1 MSNKKKMMRES
12 KYLDTCNK
20 KMSSEISLQEYQ
32 EFVSEVTSPV
42 SDSTDALI
50 DHLDN
55 LQNQQSDVNIALL
68 LTSALG
74 LSAESGEFTEIVKK
88 IVFQGK
94 PLSAENRFH
103 MKRELGDVLWY
114 WINACRSL
122 DVDPYSVIQENISK
136 LQKRFPDKMFSID
149 SSENRASNDL

>member
-1 MSNKKKMMRES
+1 M
-12 KYLDTCNK
+12 
-20 KMSSEISLQEYQ
+20 SEISLQEYQ

-50 DHLDN
+50 DHLYD
-55 LQNQQSDVNIALL
+55 LQKQSSDVNVSLM

-94 PLSAENRFH
+94 PLSEDNRFH

-122 DVDPYSVIQENISK
+122 DIDPYSVIEENISK
-136 LQKRFPDKMFSID
+136 LQKRFPDKTFSIH
-149 SSENRASNDL
+149 SSENRAKDDL

>member
-1 MSNKKKMMRES
+1 M
-12 KYLDTCNK
+12 
-20 KMSSEISLQEYQ
+20 SEISLEEYQ
-32 EFVSEVTSPV
+32 QFVSEVTSPV

-50 DHLDN
+50 DHLYN
-55 LQNQQSDVNIALL
+55 LQNEQSDVNVSLM

-88 IVFQGK
+88 IIFQGK
-94 PLSAENRFH
+94 PLSPENRFH
-103 MKRELGDVLWY
+103 MTRELGDVLWY

-122 DVDPYSVIQENISK
+122 DIDPNSVIKENISK
-136 LQKRFPDKMFSID
+136 LQKRFPDKTFSIY